1 MNLLLAAR
9 DAYLFVVAQLRRLT
23 PLFDLAIRLYV
34 ARVFIL
40 SGLVKLQSWDSTLA
54 LFENEY
60 EVPVLPPEIAA
71 YLGTGAELILPVFL
85 ALGLGGRFF
94 ACALFVFNAV
104 AVLSYPDLTP
114 AGLKDHFLWGSLLLV
129 TLFHGPGRLAV
140 DSLLGTEPA
149 PAPIAPPRP
158 VME

>member
-1 MNLLLAAR
+1 MNLLLTAR
-9 DAYLFVVAQLRRLT
+9 DVYRVVVAQLQRLT

-60 EVPVLPPEIAA
+60 EVPLLPPEIAA
-71 YLGTGAELILPVFL
+71 YMGTGAELILPVFL

-94 ACALFVFNAV
+94 AFALFVFNAV

-114 AGLKDHFLWGSLLLV
+114 AGLKDHILWGSLLLV
-129 TLFHGPGRLAV
+129 TLFHGPGPLAA
-140 DSLLGTEPA
+140 DRLLGTESPVGPA
-149 PAPIAPPRP
+149 PAP
-158 VME
+158 VTE

>member
-1 MNLLLAAR
+1 MNLLLTAR
-9 DAYLFVVAQLRRLT
+9 DVYRVVVAQLQRLS

-60 EVPVLPPEIAA
+60 EVPLLPPEIAA
-71 YLGTGAELILPVFL
+71 YMGTGAELILPVFL

-94 ACALFVFNAV
+94 AFALFVFNAV

-114 AGLKDHFLWGSLLLV
+114 AGLKDHILWGSLLLV
-129 TLFHGPGRLAV
+129 TLFHGPGPLAA
-140 DSLLGTEPA
+140 DRLLGTESPVGPTPA
-149 PAPIAPPRP
+149 P
-158 VME
+158 VTE

>member
-1 MNLLLAAR
+1 MNLLLTAR
-9 DAYLFVVAQLRRLT
+9 DVYRVVVAQLQRLS

-60 EVPVLPPEIAA
+60 EVPLLPPEIAA
-71 YLGTGAELILPVFL
+71 YMGTGAELILPVFL

-94 ACALFVFNAV
+94 AFALFVFNAV

-114 AGLKDHFLWGSLLLV
+114 AGLKDHILWGSLLLV
-129 TLFHGPGRLAV
+129 TLFHGPGPLAA
-140 DSLLGTEPA
+140 DRLLGTESPVGPA
-149 PAPIAPPRP
+149 PAP
-158 VME
+158 VTE

>member
-1 MNLLLAAR
+1 MNLLLTAR
-9 DAYLFVVAQLRRLT
+9 DIYRVVVAQLQRLS

-60 EVPVLPPEIAA
+60 EVPLLPPEIAA
-71 YLGTGAELILPVFL
+71 YMGTGAELILPVFL

-94 ACALFVFNAV
+94 AFALFVFNAV

-114 AGLKDHFLWGSLLLV
+114 AGLKDHILWGSLLLV
-129 TLFHGPGRLAV
+129 TLFHGPGPLAA
-140 DSLLGTEPA
+140 DRLLGTESPVGPA
-149 PAPIAPPRP
+149 PAP
-158 VME
+158 VTE

>member
-1 MNLLLAAR
+1 MNLLLTAR
-9 DAYLFVVAQLRRLT
+9 DVYRVVVAQLQRLS

-60 EVPVLPPEIAA
+60 EVPLLPPEIAA
-71 YLGTGAELILPVFL
+71 YMGTGAELILPVFL

-94 ACALFVFNAV
+94 AFALFVFNAV

-114 AGLKDHFLWGSLLLV
+114 AGLKDHIL
-129 TLFHGPGRLAV
+129 
-140 DSLLGTEPA
+140 
-149 PAPIAPPRP
+149 
-158 VME
+158 

>member
-1 MNLLLAAR
+1 MNLLLTAR
-9 DAYLFVVAQLRRLT
+9 DVYRVVVAQLQRLS

-60 EVPVLPPEIAA
+60 EVPLLPPEIAA
-71 YLGTGAELILPVFL
+71 YMGTGAELILPAFL

-94 ACALFVFNAV
+94 AFALFVFNAV

-114 AGLKDHFLWGSLLLV
+114 AGLKDHVLWGSLLLV
-129 TLFHGPGRLAV
+129 TLFHGPGPLAA
-140 DSLLGTEPA
+140 DRLLGTESPVGPTPA
-149 PAPIAPPRP
+149 P
-158 VME
+158 VTE

>member
-1 MNLLLAAR
+1 MNLLLTAR
-9 DAYLFVVAQLRRLT
+9 DIYRVVVAQLQRLT

-60 EVPVLPPEIAA
+60 EVPLLPPEIAA
-71 YLGTGAELILPVFL
+71 YMGTGAELILPVFL

-94 ACALFVFNAV
+94 AFALFVFNAV

-114 AGLKDHFLWGSLLLV
+114 AGLKDHILWGSLLLV
-129 TLFHGPGRLAV
+129 TLFHGPGPLAA
-140 DSLLGTEPA
+140 DRLLGTESPVGPA
-149 PAPIAPPRP
+149 PAP
-158 VME
+158 VTE

>member
-1 MNLLLAAR
+1 MNLLLTAR
-9 DAYLFVVAQLRRLT
+9 DVYRVVVAQLQRLS

-60 EVPVLPPEIAA
+60 EVPLLPPEIAA
-71 YLGTGAELILPVFL
+71 YMGTGAELILPLFL

-94 ACALFVFNAV
+94 AFALFVFNAV

-114 AGLKDHFLWGSLLLV
+114 AGLKDHILWGSLLLV
-129 TLFHGPGRLAV
+129 TLFHGPGPLAA
-140 DSLLGTEPA
+140 DRLLGTESPVGPA
-149 PAPIAPPRP
+149 PAP
-158 VME
+158 VTE